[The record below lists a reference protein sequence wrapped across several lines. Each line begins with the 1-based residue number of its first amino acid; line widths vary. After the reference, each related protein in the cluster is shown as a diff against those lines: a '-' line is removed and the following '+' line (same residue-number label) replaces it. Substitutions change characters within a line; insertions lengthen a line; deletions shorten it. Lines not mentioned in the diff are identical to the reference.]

1 MTDLEEG
8 FTLVTALPFLAL
20 LSRPVWK
27 VGRRGGKTRGRKEG
41 GAAYVRGAS
50 PDTRKGTD
58 RGHAGAGPELRLIL
72 LGATDSAEGNRG
84 RDEQSLAWRDTGTG
98 RHWPGVTLKLKR
110 LSSVPC
116 CAARP
121 VSP

>member
-50 PDTRKGTD
+50 PARTHVKAQIEVTLALGPNCALSCLEPQTPQKESEAGT
-58 RGHAGAGPELRLIL
+58 
-72 LGATDSAEGNRG
+72 S
-84 RDEQSLAWRDTGTG
+84 S
-98 RHWPGVTLKLKR
+98 HWPGVTLGRAGTGLG
-110 LSSVPC
+110 SH
-116 CAARP
+116 
-121 VSP
+121 